1 MTKTSPSL
9 VITVEVPAERDDRR
23 DRELFGLLARGDS
36 GALGDI
42 YDRHAA
48 PLFRHALALTR
59 QAADAED
66 LVQAAFVKL
75 ASMGALLLG
84 VRKPAS
90 YLHRMLRAAWIDL
103 QRRRGTSGEQSIAGD
118 PLPPAAADADAVI
131 DIRRA
136 LATLPEDQREVVVL
150 HVFNGFSFR
159 EIGNISGVSTFTAA
173 SRYRLGIGRLRRW
186 LGEP

>member
-1 MTKTSPSL
+1 MAAS
-9 VITVEVPAERDDRR
+9 TVFPAGVQPARDDRR
-23 DRELFGLLARGDS
+23 DRELFGLLAMGDS
-36 GALGDI
+36 GALGEI
-42 YDRHAA
+42 YDHHAA
-48 PLFRHALALTR
+48 ALFRHALALAR

-66 LVQAAFVKL
+66 LVQATFVKL
-75 ASMGALLLG
+75 ATMGALLLG

-103 QRRRGTSGEQSIAGD
+103 RRRGATSGEESIAGD
-118 PLPPAAADADAVI
+118 PVAVATADADAVI

-136 LATLPEDQREVVVL
+136 LATLPDEQREAVVL

-159 EIGNISGVSTFTAA
+159 EIGDIGGVSTFTAA
-173 SRYRLGIGRLRRW
+173 SRYRLGVGRLRRW